1 MKATAL
7 LFTLAVLLVP
17 AVSTAADETGQT
29 AQVSVRTMYL
39 DESGNLSVLDLA
51 KENSVKWL
59 REAVAAGQQRLA
71 AELPA
76 ALGVEKV
83 DIDLVSVPRTDRP
96 ETMNKVFV
104 QWKQE
109 INPASFVPL
118 FGRAVSQKLDVFVA
132 LEARVSAP
140 GRSPMIFS
148 GQAHTQVERK
158 SGSSALFEALES
170 AGTPLF
176 NEAISQ
182 AIASALSTHKNTP

>member
-7 LFTLAVLLVP
+7 LFSLAVLLAP
-17 AVSTAADETGQT
+17 AVSMATEETGQA

-96 ETMNKVFV
+96 DTLNKVFV

-118 FGRAVSQKLDVFVA
+118 FGRTVSQKLDVFVA

-140 GRSPMIFS
+140 GRPPMVFS
-148 GQAHTQVERK
+148 GQAHAQVEHK
-158 SGSSALFEALES
+158 KGSSAFFEALES
-170 AGTPLF
+170 AGKPLF
-176 NEAISQ
+176 SEAIGQ
-182 AIASALSTHKNTP
+182 AIASARIAH